1 MPVRR
6 LLLASFLLLGCG
18 TEAPVP
24 DKPTWAEDVLP
35 ILRGNCFHCHGPSAA
50 AIRAKNPKVGIYRW
64 DVYDLNDPNYATLG
78 FAEIS
83 EGTPPAKVFMS
94 ANTQAHFMVALAYLK
109 PDAPEG
115 SRMPPAPATRLSA
128 RDLSVLENWVKNN
141 LAAGAHSPNHKPAI
155 SWLQKNKVLA
165 VTDEDGDQVL
175 SKLDCGGMEVLLDR
189 SGSHTLPAGVS
200 GPCAATLY
208 DGWGDLT
215 TTELK

>member
-50 AIRAKNPKVGIYRW
+50 AIRAKFPKVGIYRW
-64 DVYDLNDPNYATLG
+64 DVLDLNDPNYAAVG
-78 FAEIS
+78 FGEVT
-83 EGTPPAKVFMS
+83 EGTPAVKVFRS
-94 ANTQAHFMVALAYLK
+94 ANTATNFNVALAYVK
-109 PDAPEG
+109 PEADEAG
-115 SRMPPAPATRLSA
+115 RMPPPPATRLSA
-128 RDLSVLENWVKNN
+128 RDIAVLENWTKNN
-141 LAAGAHSPNHKPAI
+141 FAPGQHSPNHKPAI
-155 SWLQKNKVLA
+155 SWLQKNKILA

-175 SKLDCGGMEVLLDR
+175 GKLDCDGMEVLLDR
-189 SGSHTLPAGVS
+189 SGSHTLPSGVS

-208 DGWGDLT
+208 DGWGELT